1 MDQFSVVKKG
11 YSPEEVDKYISTLEQ
26 VITSYKDKDNA
37 IKNAIISAQ
46 LAADN
51 IVKNAKLQANEYKSQ
66 IATELEKVRKEINI
80 QRDRIQSFQ
89 YQYNELVRK
98 HLVEFDQSEMQR
110 LNNTLDDVDKL
121 VVHLMEADIVLPEER
136 AAMEAA
142 AAAAVVETQVEQ
154 VSEES

>member
-1 MDQFSVVKKG
+1 LDQFSVVKKG